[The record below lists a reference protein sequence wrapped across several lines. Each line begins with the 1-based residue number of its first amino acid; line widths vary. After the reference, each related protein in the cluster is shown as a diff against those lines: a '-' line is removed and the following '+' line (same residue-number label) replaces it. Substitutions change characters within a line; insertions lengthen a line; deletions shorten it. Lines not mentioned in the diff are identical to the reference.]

1 MTLLGKSFSVVILI
15 LSAIFMVLA
24 LAVNASHRKWRDVVL
39 TGING
44 QPGLKSQIESITRE
58 NTQLRDSKD
67 RIQADL
73 NREQAARRTALAALQ
88 TQLDQLKDVLQS
100 SEQKVQ
106 DQSSR
111 ITVLT
116 QTDLSR
122 AVELERLTK
131 ENVTLRRQIRTEQ
144 QDRDTLFTETLTL
157 TDQMNT
163 LRGFKQEL
171 EVRNQQL
178 IAQATRYKE
187 VMTSKGIDVNEP
199 LDGAPPDRNGNIL
212 QIDRPSSL
220 VLVSIGYDEG
230 LRKGHLLEVTR
241 DGRYMG
247 KLKVRNT
254 EPDRSVA
261 EILDDYSEGI
271 LQEGDRVDTTIE

>member
-24 LAVNASHRKWRDVVL
+24 LAVNASHRNWRDVVL

>member
-1 MTLLGKSFSVVILI
+1 MTLLGKAFTVVIFL
-15 LSAIFMVLA
+15 LSAVFMVLA
-24 LAVNASHRKWRDVVL
+24 LAVNASHRNWRDVVL
-39 TGING
+39 GDN
-44 QPGLKSQIESITRE
+44 GLKNDIENIRRVNE
-58 NTQLRDSKD
+58 QLRDSKA
-67 RIQADL
+67 RIEADL
-73 NREQAARRTALAALQ
+73 GREQAARRTALAALQ
-88 TQLDQLKDVLQS
+88 TQVDTLQDQLET
-100 SEQKVQ
+100 SENEVVSLRSDNSTLVQ
-106 DQSSR
+106 LDE
-111 ITVLT
+111 
-116 QTDLSR
+116 SR
-122 AVELERLTK
+122 AAELQRLTDS
-131 ENVTLRRQIRTEQ
+131 NIALRDQIRTEQ

-212 QIDRPSSL
+212 QIDRPTSL

-241 DGRYMG
+241 NGRYMG

>member
-1 MTLLGKSFSVVILI
+1 MTLLGEVSVVILI

-24 LAVNASHRKWRDVVL
+24 LAVNASHRNWRDVVL

-88 TQLDQLKDVLQS
+88 TQLDQLQGVLQS

-106 DQSSR
+106 QQTAQ

-122 AVELERLTK
+122 AEELERLTA
-131 ENVTLRRQIRTEQ
+131 ENVTLRSQIRTEQ

-199 LDGAPPDRNGNIL
+199 LDGAHRIVTAIFCRLIAPA
-212 QIDRPSSL
+212 PS
-220 VLVSIGYDEG
+220 
-230 LRKGHLLEVTR
+230 
-241 DGRYMG
+241 
-247 KLKVRNT
+247 
-254 EPDRSVA
+254 
-261 EILDDYSEGI
+261 YSSPS
-271 LQEGDRVDTTIE
+271 DTTKVYVKGIFWKSPATAATWVN